1 MSKIPQLKN
10 NQKEGRIRMLCSRCS
25 QTVIEGSRFCR
36 HCGFDLTGQRIGEK
50 TAIEASEP
58 TVCEFLEDLS
68 DGTKVL
74 SMESVPKKPQ
84 KITKTQ
90 NPLFFA
96 WLVSAEGID
105 KGKDYRI
112 AKEKTT
118 IGKSEGSD
126 IVIRSDFVSRNHAIL
141 FYERDKFI
149 LNDLG
154 STNHTFVNDK
164 KISRRILK
172 DNDLIKF
179 GEVVFKFKC
188 L

>member
-1 MSKIPQLKN
+1 M
-10 NQKEGRIRMLCSRCS
+10 
-25 QTVIEGSRFCR
+25 F
-36 HCGFDLTGQRIGEK
+36 CGFNLTAEKIGEK
-50 TAIEASEP
+50 TTMEASEP
-58 TVCEFLEDLS
+58 TLCESLEDFS

-74 SMESVPKKPQ
+74 STESFSKKPQ
-84 KITKTQ
+84 KIVKTQ

-96 WLVSAEGID
+96 WLVSAGGTD

-112 AKEKTT
+112 IKEKTT
-118 IGKSEGSD
+118 IGKSETSD
-126 IVIRSDFVSRNHAIL
+126 IVIKSDFISRNHAIL
-141 FYERDKFI
+141 FHEKDKFI
-149 LNDLG
+149 LNDLE

-179 GEVVFKFKC
+179 GEAVFKFKC

>member
-1 MSKIPQLKN
+1 
-10 NQKEGRIRMLCSRCS
+10 MLCPNCS
-25 QTVIEGSRFCR
+25 QTVTEGSRFCMY
-36 HCGFDLTGQRIGEK
+36 CGFNLAAQRIGEK
-50 TAIEASEP
+50 TTIEASEP
-58 TVCEFLEDLS
+58 TVCESLEDFS
-68 DGTKVL
+68 DGTRVL
-74 SMESVPKKPQ
+74 SMESVPKKSQ
-84 KITKTQ
+84 KTIKTQ

-96 WLVSAEGID
+96 WLVGVEGTD

-112 AKEKTT
+112 TKEKTT

-126 IVIRSDFVSRNHAIL
+126 MVIRSDFISRNHAIL
-141 FYERDKFI
+141 VHEKDKFI
-149 LNDLG
+149 LNDLE

-179 GEVVFKFKC
+179 GEALYKFKC

>member
-1 MSKIPQLKN
+1 
-10 NQKEGRIRMLCSRCS
+10 MLCPNCS
-25 QTVIEGSRFCR
+25 QTLIEGSQFCMY
-36 HCGFDLTGQRIGEK
+36 CGFNLTAQGIGEK
-50 TAIEASEP
+50 TKMEASEP
-58 TVCEFLEDLS
+58 TVCESFEDFS

-74 SMESVPKKPQ
+74 STESFPKKPQ
-84 KITKTQ
+84 KIVKTQ

-96 WLVSAEGID
+96 WLVSAGGTD

-112 AKEKTT
+112 IKEKTT
-118 IGKSEGSD
+118 IGKSEASD
-126 IVIRSDFVSRNHAIL
+126 IVIRSDFISRNHAML
-141 FYERDKFI
+141 FHEKDKFV
-149 LNDLG
+149 LNDLE

-179 GEVVFKFKC
+179 GEAVFKFKC

>member
-1 MSKIPQLKN
+1 
-10 NQKEGRIRMLCSRCS
+10 MLCSNCS
-25 QTVIEGSRFCR
+25 QTVTEGSRFCR
-36 HCGFDLTGQRIGEK
+36 YCGFNLEAQTIGDK
-50 TAIEASEP
+50 TTIETSEP
-58 TVCEFLEDLS
+58 TICESLEDCS

-74 SMESVPKKPQ
+74 STAIPKKPQ
-84 KITKTQ
+84 KIVKPR

-96 WLVSAEGID
+96 WLVSAGGTE

-112 AKEKTT
+112 TKEKTA
-118 IGKSEGSD
+118 IGKSEVSD
-126 IVIRSDFVSRNHAIL
+126 IVIRSDFISRNHAFL
-141 FYERDKFI
+141 VHEKDKFI
-149 LNDLG
+149 LNDLE

-179 GEVVFKFKC
+179 GDALFKFKC

>member
-1 MSKIPQLKN
+1 
-10 NQKEGRIRMLCSRCS
+10 MLCPNCS
-25 QTVIEGSRFCR
+25 QTVTEGSRLCR
-36 HCGFDLTGQRIGEK
+36 YCGFNLEAQRIGEK
-50 TAIEASEP
+50 TTIETSEP
-58 TVCEFLEDLS
+58 TICESLEDLS

-74 SMESVPKKPQ
+74 SIESVPKKPQ
-84 KITKTQ
+84 KTVKTQ

-96 WLVSAEGID
+96 WLVSVEGTD

-112 AKEKTT
+112 TKEKTT
-118 IGKSEGSD
+118 IGKSEVSD
-126 IVIRSDFVSRNHAIL
+126 IVIRSDFISRNHAIL
-141 FYERDKFI
+141 VHEKDKFI
-149 LNDLG
+149 LNDLE

-179 GEVVFKFKC
+179 GDALFKFKC